1 MSTME
6 NPIKKVEG
14 EIENPVENQDS
25 PVVKGISDVTLGI
38 QDVDDE
44 AKKIKG
50 DVLEGVGQA
59 VLDSEEAFN
68 AAVSKIG
75 IPGHGV

>member
-44 AKKIKG
+44 AEKIKG
-50 DVLEGVGQA
+50 DVLEGVGKGI
-59 VLDSEEAFN
+59 LDAEEVFN
-68 AAVSKIG
+68 TAVSKIG

>member
-1 MSTME
+1 MSAME

-44 AKKIKG
+44 AEKIKK
-50 DVLEGVGQA
+50 DVEGEFDLIVG
-59 VLDSEEAFN
+59 E
-68 AAVSKIG
+68 IG
-75 IPGHGV
+75 ISGQGV

>member
-44 AKKIKG
+44 AEKIKK
-50 DVLEGVGQA
+50 DVEGEFDLIVG
-59 VLDSEEAFN
+59 E
-68 AAVSKIG
+68 IG
-75 IPGHGV
+75 ISGQGV